1 MSDTA
6 NPLLRASPD
15 QTAEA
20 CACALATI
28 TKSLDMI
35 TLAATTSID
44 GSLVINSKWRAIHLE
59 GLAGL
64 ASCVEAALHGL
75 AEQLEDLEVGHG

>member
-1 MSDTA
+1 MCDAT

-15 QTAEA
+15 QTAES

-35 TLAATTSID
+35 TLAATTAND
-44 GSLVINSKWRAIHLE
+44 GSLVIHNKWRAIHLE

-64 ASCVEAALHGL
+64 AACVESALHSL
-75 AEQLEDLEVGHG
+75 ADQLEDSEVDHV